1 MAEEVE
7 INPTIRGD
15 RVIRLEVCGIE
26 WPLKAEIPMED
37 FLKLAESVRF
47 MAKYVDFKRIGVLK
61 SAAGGAWTREE
72 LEAFLRERNRAQQ
85 AFLRILA
92 EREEI
97 SRDELLKAIR
107 EELEDP
113 GYGAKDLAG
122 VVAGINMRI
131 NRLGKEHLFTIS
143 RKRVGGQ
150 LTGFYE
156 VNPKY
161 KGLLLELLQG
171 GTGE

>member
-15 RVIRLEVCGIE
+15 RVVRLEVCGVE

-47 MAKYVDFKRIGVLK
+47 MARYVDLKRIGALK

-72 LEAFLRERNRAQQ
+72 LEAFLRERNRAQR

-92 EREEI
+92 EREKI

-107 EELEDP
+107 EDLKDP
-113 GYGAKDLAG
+113 AYGAKDLAG

-131 NRLGKEHLFTIS
+131 NRLDKEHLFTIS

-150 LTGFYE
+150 LKGFYE

-161 KGLLLELLQG
+161 RGLLLELLQG
-171 GTGE
+171 STSE